1 MQIPKSNTKT
11 NFWLLPVAIAGIV
24 AIGAIATFSL
34 TQNQQKQNIS
44 DLTVA
49 VESKSLNLRIRAS
62 GIVQPIETVNLSP
75 KVAGQLA
82 ELFVAQGDRITKG
95 QIIAKMDSRS
105 IQTQIA
111 QAQANLANA
120 QANLEKL
127 KTGSRLEEIA
137 AAKARL
143 ESAKAR
149 ANLSRTRLER
159 NKDLANQGVIT
170 RDRLDELFADQKAT
184 TANVLEQQRQ
194 LEQLQNGTR
203 PEDIAQAIAQVQE
216 AKARLD
222 AVKVQLDDTIIR
234 SPFNGIITQKFS
246 NVGAFVTPTTSAS
259 AVGSGSSTSIV
270 SAASGLEILAKV
282 PEVDIAKIEI
292 GQKVEIVADAFP
304 DQTFTGEVR
313 LIAPEAVIEQNV
325 TSFQVRV
332 RLTSGLQELKSGMN
346 TNLIFVG
353 SKINNALIVP
363 TVAIAT
369 EKGQPGLYIP
379 DQNQKPKFQ
388 PITIG
393 TTIDN
398 QTQIL
403 SGVNS
408 GDLVFIKLPDSNSPP
423 TNQ

>member
-270 SAASGLEILAKV
+270 SAASGLEILARV

-353 SKINNALIVP
+353 SEINNALIVP

-408 GDLVFIKLPDSNSPP
+408 GDLVFIKLPDSNLPP

>member
-11 NFWLLPVAIAGIV
+11 NFWLLPVAIAGV
-24 AIGAIATFSL
+24 VTIGAIATFSL

>member
-82 ELFVAQGDRITKG
+82 ELFVAQGDRISKG

-127 KTGSRLEEIA
+127 KIGSRLEEIA

-270 SAASGLEILAKV
+270 SAASGLEILARV

-353 SKINNALIVP
+353 SEINNALIVP

>member
-270 SAASGLEILAKV
+270 SAASGLEILARV

>member
-1 MQIPKSNTKT
+1 MQITKSKSKT
-11 NFWLLPVAIAGIV
+11 NSWLLPVAIAGLV
-24 AIGAIATFSL
+24 AVGAIATFSL
-34 TQNQQKQNIS
+34 TQNQRKQNIS
-44 DLTVA
+44 ELTVP
-49 VESKSLNLRIRAS
+49 VKSESLNLRIRAS
-62 GIVQPIETVNLSP
+62 GIVQPIQTVNLSP
-75 KVAGQLA
+75 KVAGQLVQ
-82 ELFVAQGDRITKG
+82 LFVEQGDRISKG
-95 QIIAKMDSRS
+95 EIIAKMDDRS

-111 QAQANLANA
+111 QAEANLANA
-120 QANLEKL
+120 QSNLDRL
-127 KTGSRLEEIA
+127 KNGSRVEEIA
-137 AAKARL
+137 SAKARL

-159 NKDLANQGVIT
+159 NQDLANQGVIT
-170 RDRLDELFADQKAT
+170 RDRLDELFADQKAN
-184 TANVLEQQRQ
+184 TANLLEQQRQ
-194 LEQLQNGTR
+194 LDQLQNGSR
-203 PEDIAQAIAQVQE
+203 PEDIAQAQAQVKESQ
-216 AKARLD
+216 ARLD
-222 AVKVQLDDTIIR
+222 SAKVQLDDTIIR

-282 PEVDIAKIEI
+282 PEVDIAQIKI
-292 GQKVEIVADAFP
+292 GQKVEIVADAYP

-332 RLTSGLQELKSGMN
+332 RLVTGLDELKSGMN
-346 TNLIFVG
+346 TDLRFIG
-353 SKINNALIVP
+353 AKINKALLVP

-369 EKGQPGLYIP
+369 EKGQTGLYIP

-393 TTIDN
+393 ITIDN

-403 SGVNS
+403 NGVSS
-408 GDLVFIKLPDSNSPP
+408 GDLVFVKLPESQLPP
-423 TNQ
+423 TD

>member
-270 SAASGLEILAKV
+270 SAASGLEILARV

-346 TNLIFVG
+346 ANLIFVG

>member
-111 QAQANLANA
+111 QAQANLENA

-127 KTGSRLEEIA
+127 KIGSRPEEIA

-270 SAASGLEILAKV
+270 SAASGLEILARV

-353 SKINNALIVP
+353 SEINNALIVP

>member
-11 NFWLLPVAIAGIV
+11 NFWLLPVAIAGV
-24 AIGAIATFSL
+24 VTIGAIATFSL

-82 ELFVAQGDRITKG
+82 ELFVAQGDRISKG

>member
-11 NFWLLPVAIAGIV
+11 NFWLLPVAIAGV
-24 AIGAIATFSL
+24 VTIGAIATFSL

-82 ELFVAQGDRITKG
+82 ELFVAQGDRISKG

-127 KTGSRLEEIA
+127 KIGSRLEEIA